1 MLFVREVTQSA
12 ALPER
17 RYGQHDILHSGLD
30 GVAGCAAWS
39 RPDTSLAACGGV
51 FFRRAAGPDPRH
63 PGAGGQMMRHRDHPD
78 AIEQAAADM
87 TRRLRTAAVHAGES
101 PDPATGASAPNL
113 VMSSTFV
120 TRDSAGFSA
129 HDLDD
134 ASGFLYS
141 RWSNPTVAKLEA
153 KLCALEGAEAC
164 LCFGSGMAA
173 AAGLIFSLLGRGDH
187 LVMADTNYAG
197 VAEFGRDTL
206 PRMGIRVSF
215 VDPSDPGNV
224 ASAIRPETKL
234 IWLETPA
241 NPIMRLTDLAAVGR
255 IAARHPGVRV
265 AVDSTFAS
273 PVATR
278 PLELGAHY
286 VMHSLTKYIGGH
298 GDAMGG
304 AVLGSQEAI
313 GALRLE
319 AAIHYGGVLSPF
331 NAWLIM
337 RGAATLPIR
346 MKAHEENALAV
357 ARFLEAHP
365 RVSRVIYPGLPSHP
379 QHELAR
385 RQMANFSGMLAFRV
399 EGGAGLAER
408 MASELRVVH
417 YAVSLGHH
425 RSLVFWLDTASLQET
440 SFRLRGAQLESYRA
454 FAGGGV
460 FRMSVGLED
469 PADLCEDLAR
479 VLG

>member
-1 MLFVREVTQSA
+1 MKPPS
-12 ALPER
+12 
-17 RYGQHDILHSGLD
+17 I
-30 GVAGCAAWS
+30 
-39 RPDTSLAACGGV
+39 
-51 FFRRAAGPDPRH
+51 
-63 PGAGGQMMRHRDHPD
+63 
-78 AIEQAAADM
+78 
-87 TRRLRTAAVHAGES
+87 RLRTAAVHAGEF

-120 TRDSAGFSA
+120 TRDATGFSA
-129 HDLDD
+129 HDLDEQ
-134 ASGFLYS
+134 SGFLYT
-141 RWSNPTVAKLEA
+141 RWSNPTVAQLEA

-173 AAGLIFSLLGRGDH
+173 TAGVLLSLLGSGDH
-187 LVMADTNYAG
+187 VVMSDTNYAG
-197 VAEFGRDTL
+197 VAELGRDTL

-215 VDPSDPGNV
+215 VDTSDPGNIE
-224 ASAIRPETKL
+224 AAIRPETRL

-241 NPIMRLTDLAAVGR
+241 NPIVRLTDLRAVAA
-255 IAARHPGVRV
+255 IASAHPRVRV
-265 AVDSTFAS
+265 AVDSTFAT

-298 GDAMGG
+298 GDAVGG
-304 AVLGSQEAI
+304 AVLGSRQDIA
-313 GALRLE
+313 ALRLE
-319 AAIHYGGVLSPF
+319 AGIHFGGVLSPF

-337 RGAATLPIR
+337 RGAATLPLR

-365 RVSRVIYPGLPSHP
+365 RVSRVIYPGQPSHP
-379 QHELAR
+379 QHDLAC
-385 RQMANFSGMLAFRV
+385 RQMDNFSGMLTFQV
-399 EGGAGLAER
+399 DGGPQLAEK
-408 MASELRVVH
+408 MAGELRVIH

-425 RSLVFWLDTASLQET
+425 RSLVFWMDTPSLMET
-440 SFRLRGAQLESYRA
+440 SFRLGGAQLQSYRA
-454 FAGGGV
+454 YAGDGI

-469 PADLCEDLAR
+469 PADLCDDLGR

>member
-1 MLFVREVTQSA
+1 MPKT
-12 ALPER
+12 
-17 RYGQHDILHSGLD
+17 D
-30 GVAGCAAWS
+30 G
-39 RPDTSLAACGGV
+39 P
-51 FFRRAAGPDPRH
+51 PP
-63 PGAGGQMMRHRDHPD
+63 P
-78 AIEQAAADM
+78 
-87 TRRLRTAAVHAGES
+87 RLRTAAIHAGES

-120 TRDSAGFSA
+120 TRDAAGFSA

-134 ASGFLYS
+134 ASGFLYT
-141 RWSNPTVAKLEA
+141 RWSNPTVAQLEA
-153 KLCALEGAEAC
+153 KLCALEGAESC

-173 AAGLIFSLLGRGDH
+173 AAGVLLSLLGSGDH
-187 LVMADTNYAG
+187 VVMSDTNYAG
-197 VAEFGRDTL
+197 VAELGRDTL
-206 PRMGIRVSF
+206 PRLGVRVSF
-215 VDPSDPGNV
+215 ADTSDPRNV
-224 ASAIRPETKL
+224 EAAIRPETKL

-241 NPIMRLTDLAAVGR
+241 NPIGRLTDLAAVAR
-255 IAARHPGVRV
+255 IASAHPGVRI
-265 AVDSTFAS
+265 AVDSTFAT

-304 AVLGSQEAI
+304 AVLGSRQDIA
-313 GALRLE
+313 ALRLE
-319 AAIHYGGVLSPF
+319 AGIHFGGVLSPF

-357 ARFLEAHP
+357 ARFLEDHP
-365 RVSRVIYPGLPSHP
+365 RVTRVIYPGLPSHP
-379 QHELAR
+379 QHDLAR
-385 RQMANFSGMLAFRV
+385 RQMDNFSAMLTFQTD
-399 EGGAGLAER
+399 GDPQLAER
-408 MASELRVVH
+408 MATGLRVIH

-425 RSLVFWLDTASLQET
+425 RSLVFWMDTPGLMET
-440 SFRLRGAQLESYRA
+440 SFRLQGAQLKSYRA
-454 FAGGGV
+454 YAGDGI

-469 PADLCEDLAR
+469 GADLCDDLAR

>member
-1 MLFVREVTQSA
+1 MKPPTA
-12 ALPER
+12 
-17 RYGQHDILHSGLD
+17 
-30 GVAGCAAWS
+30 
-39 RPDTSLAACGGV
+39 
-51 FFRRAAGPDPRH
+51 
-63 PGAGGQMMRHRDHPD
+63 
-78 AIEQAAADM
+78 
-87 TRRLRTAAVHAGES
+87 RLRTAAVHAGES

-120 TRDSAGFSA
+120 TREAGGFSA

-134 ASGFLYS
+134 ESGYLYT
-141 RWSNPTVAKLEA
+141 RWSNPTVAQLEA

-173 AAGLIFSLLGRGDH
+173 AAGVFFSLLGSGNH
-187 LVMADTNYAG
+187 IIMSDTNYAG
-197 VAEFGRDTL
+197 VAELGRDTL
-206 PRMGIRVSF
+206 PRMGIEASF
-215 VDPSDPGNV
+215 VDTSDPANV
-224 ASAIRPETKL
+224 EAAIRPTTRL

-241 NPIMRLTDLAAVGR
+241 NPIVRLTDLEAIGAIVAEHPR
-255 IAARHPGVRV
+255 IRV
-265 AVDSTFAS
+265 AVDSTFAT

-298 GDAMGG
+298 GDAVGG
-304 AVLGSQEAI
+304 AVLGSREEI

-319 AAIHYGGVLSPF
+319 AAVHYGGILSPF

-346 MKAHEENALAV
+346 MKAHEENAIAV
-357 ARFLEAHP
+357 ARFLEDHP
-365 RVSRVIYPGLPSHP
+365 RVERVIYPGLASHP
-379 QHELAR
+379 QHDLAL
-385 RQMANFSGMLAFRV
+385 RQMDNYSAMLTFQVQDGPA
-399 EGGAGLAER
+399 LAER
-408 MASELRVVH
+408 MAQGGLRVIH

-425 RSLVFWLDTASLQET
+425 RSLIFWMDTPSLMES
-440 SFRLRGAQLESYRA
+440 SFRLGGDQLDSYRA
-454 FAGGGV
+454 YAGDGI